1 MTTFCF
7 HVQQYLQSG
16 WLLENLPNHLYIYLS
31 ALEAIK
37 GPKLPFPEMGF
48 HSLDLQ
54 HQWPYYPNLY
64 CLRLNKCLSSM
75 SFSSSFDS
83 QLSILTLFNLIHM
96 VQVKRCPKKRWH
108 VWWCI
113 MCWLPLNTPWKSI
126 VSWGLQKKVWDKE

>member
-16 WLLENLPNHLYIYLS
+16 WLLENLPNHLYIFLS

-54 HQWPYYPNLY
+54 HPMALLPTSLLFEIEQMPL
-64 CLRLNKCLSSM
+64 LNA
-75 SFSSSFDS
+75 FQF
-83 QLSILTLFNLIHM
+83 
-96 VQVKRCPKKRWH
+96 
-108 VWWCI
+108 
-113 MCWLPLNTPWKSI
+113 
-126 VSWGLQKKVWDKE
+126 